1 MRSPWITSGIKRSSK
16 YNQRLYEKSL
26 KSPNKQNEIEY
37 KSYKHLFESIKKR
50 SKKLQFSKL
59 ILVLDLIAENIN
71 KCFSEIRPKFGA
83 SIEVSSINFKSYIQ
97 KYDTIQ
103 SERDLT
109 VNKLKAAFFSLKINK
124 CFGYD
129 GINFNVVKTCLGSLI
144 KPLMHIINS
153 SLAPEYCLM
162 TLLGGLQFLQLMMA
176 KN

>member
-16 YNQRLYEKSL
+16 YNQRLYGKSL

-109 VNKLKAAFFSLKINK
+109 VNKLKAAFFSLKVNK
-124 CFGYD
+124 CFVYD

-162 TLLGGLQFLQLMMA
+162 TLLGWLQFLQLMMT